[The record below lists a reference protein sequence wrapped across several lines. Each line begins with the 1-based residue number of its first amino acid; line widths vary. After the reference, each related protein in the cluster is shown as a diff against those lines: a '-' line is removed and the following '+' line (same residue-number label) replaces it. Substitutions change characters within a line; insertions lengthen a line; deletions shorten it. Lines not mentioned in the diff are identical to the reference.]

1 MERIKREQNKWKKE
15 WKESE
20 CLNSLS
26 RCIDFSSI
34 DRHKKWLIKTR
45 QIFTLRRVAQRGKFI
60 FQKKV
65 FMLMHRNFPLLL
77 FFFHSFF
84 HCFFVLFPLLLFS
97 FCSFRLPYTKLKK
110 IVLAFSLYI
119 LLPFYCCF
127 FASISIKVFNFLFY
141 LFSIGFSSF

>member
-1 MERIKREQNKWKKE
+1 
-15 WKESE
+15 
-20 CLNSLS
+20 
-26 RCIDFSSI
+26 
-34 DRHKKWLIKTR
+34 
-45 QIFTLRRVAQRGKFI
+45 
-60 FQKKV
+60 
-65 FMLMHRNFPLLL
+65 MHRNFPLLL

-110 IVLAFSLYI
+110 IVLASSLYI

-141 LFSIGFSSF
+141 LFSIGFSSFQQHFPILKFSFVVFQKMPQCNFGFLAFLRYLSHHNIFKLYFRFNCSKIVVC